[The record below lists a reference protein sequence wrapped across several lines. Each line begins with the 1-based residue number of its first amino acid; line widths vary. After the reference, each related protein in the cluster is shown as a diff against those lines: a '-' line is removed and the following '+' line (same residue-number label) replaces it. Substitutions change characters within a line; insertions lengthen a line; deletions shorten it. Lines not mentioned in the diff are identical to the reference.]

1 MDKNIFLK
9 NSSGETLNPATSS
22 LKVTA
27 FSASS
32 LNNYTD
38 LVVYLPHGLIEF
50 NVYGKSRQDNVYS
63 ITIGLPDDTRKKL
76 YAMFGEILRTGTGVA
91 KNNGNSEFYMFT
103 YDLAIGST
111 AGSLLIKLNKPIDIL
126 TTSTITFTTNLNK
139 FVTPSA
145 LGVLDGTDT
154 NDTQPV
160 HIDASG
166 KLWTAPGGGTEI
178 TIDPNGGLQ
187 NTPKGL
193 SIKGDSTAQ
202 GGPGIATG
210 STGAYT
216 PISSDGK
223 RGSIIGVSKTDQ
235 QTEVVGIGSDG
246 KLYTKPIGGTGD
258 IEIDPAGGLEKG
270 SAGYGLMLGANSGL
284 NVDEDGL
291 KIKPDTTGL
300 FSSGLTIG
308 NNGIKV
314 TTAKNNIL
322 GGIVGTTSNVN
333 QTEAVGI
340 DSQGRLYTKTI
351 PGLPDNLSNFNFYV
365 DAVNG
370 SDSNTG
376 TKISTAF
383 KTIEKAFS
391 SFPDFSN
398 TCRVSIIGEYGT
410 LGESA
415 TFKKHCNRLEIV
427 GPNQNKTDKLL
438 TNLIVYNAPIVYLS
452 GLTLKANKIVQVA
465 VPDWGVDIQRCDID
479 QTFDPSTARSSNIC
493 VVFTATGYRLNT
505 GSISITG
512 ATACN
517 AFVLY
522 HGSTSLVTI
531 PQFGSAGSSG
541 GFSKPININGYNQGL
556 YNEGFFIIDSKKINI
571 PNSEIRLSLLNV
583 IDVANSQPVA
593 FSSELTIDSS
603 MLTDVYQ
610 KTISGYTI
618 NNVVN
623 DAKLILYG
631 TTAKQLYFNWDGE
644 VLGTGAI
651 MKGNFTGFGTISYN
665 SYIYSCVVR
674 INTNGNVEL
683 YAPFDS
689 NVTIPSGT
697 TVTILAN
704 NINPGARL

>member
-1 MDKNIFLK
+1 MNKNIFLK

-63 ITIGLPDDTRKKL
+63 ITIGLPNDTRKNL

-91 KNNGNSEFYMFT
+91 KNNGNSETYMFT

-111 AGSLLIKLNKPIDIL
+111 AGSLLIKLNKPINIL

-145 LGVLDGTDT
+145 LGALDGTDA

-166 KLWTAPGGGTEI
+166 KLWTAPGGGTEV

-187 NTPKGL
+187 NTSKGL

-210 STGAYT
+210 STGTYT

-235 QTEVVGIGSDG
+235 QTEAVGIGSDG

-270 SAGYGLMLGANSGL
+270 SAGYGLMLDANSGL

-291 KIKPDTTGL
+291 KIKPDTSGRG
-300 FSSGLTIG
+300 SGLYVSTAGIRVSQST
-308 NNGIKV
+308 NN
-314 TTAKNNIL
+314 TL
-322 GGIVGTTSNVN
+322 GGIVGTASTST

-340 DSQGRLYTKTI
+340 NSSGKLYTKPI
-351 PGLPDNLSNFNFYV
+351 PTY
-365 DAVNG
+365 A
-370 SDSNTG
+370 NTG
-376 TKISTAF
+376 
-383 KTIEKAFS
+383 
-391 SFPDFSN
+391 
-398 TCRVSIIGEYGT
+398 G
-410 LGESA
+410 
-415 TFKKHCNRLEIV
+415 
-427 GPNQNKTDKLL
+427 
-438 TNLIVYNAPIVYLS
+438 
-452 GLTLKANKIVQVA
+452 
-465 VPDWGVDIQRCDID
+465 
-479 QTFDPSTARSSNIC
+479 
-493 VVFTATGYRLNT
+493 
-505 GSISITG
+505 
-512 ATACN
+512 
-517 AFVLY
+517 FVLY
-522 HGSTSLVTI
+522 VDSVNGNDSNDGSTQKKAVATLQKAFELIPDFAFRVTINAKGSGTCPYAIPFHIEQLFIYGNGTEPYEISDQLYFLDTRCIYFSHVNFVTPDKTPITVSTDCLVQLHNCNITQTYTDTTKGSDLSLVKVNGQISKLSVGIVGGSYDINCLAFAQPLIGHLEFTI
-531 PQFGSAGSSG
+531 STPISASKIRIPLSKNVAG
-541 GFSKPININGYNQGL
+541 GTGMICLVTVPNPDSMINTTMPPIYASARQSYIVTGNNIEL
-556 YNEGFFIIDSKKINI
+556 
-571 PNSEIRLSLLNV
+571 
-583 IDVANSQPVA
+583 
-593 FSSELTIDSS
+593 FSSDITIDET
-603 MLTDVYQ
+603 MLTNVYQ
-610 KTISGYTI
+610 KTISGFTI
-618 NNVVN
+618 SNIVHEA
-623 DAKLILYG
+623 DLLLYG

-644 VLGTGAI
+644 VLGTGTI
-651 MKGNFTGFGTISYN
+651 MKGNFQGLGTISFN
-665 SYIYSCVVR
+665 SYIYNCVVR

-683 YAPFDS
+683 YSTFDS
-689 NVTIPSGT
+689 QVTIPSGT
-697 TVTILAN
+697 TVTILAK

>member
-76 YAMFGEILRTGTGVA
+76 YAMFGEILRTGTGAA
-91 KNNGNSEFYMFT
+91 KNNGNSETYMFT
-103 YDLAIGST
+103 YNLAIGST
-111 AGSLLIKLNKPIDIL
+111 SGSLLIKLNKPITIL

-160 HIDASG
+160 HIDGAG
-166 KLWTAPGGGTEI
+166 KLWTAPGGGTEV

-210 STGAYT
+210 STGTYS

-235 QTEVVGIGSDG
+235 QTEAVGIGSDG

-270 SAGYGLMLGANSGL
+270 SAGYGLMLAANSGL

-291 KIKPDTTGL
+291 KIKPDTAGRG
-300 FSSGLTIG
+300 SGLSVSTAGIRVSQST
-308 NNGIKV
+308 NN
-314 TTAKNNIL
+314 TL
-322 GGIVGTTSNVN
+322 GGIVGTNSKSS

-340 DSQGRLYTKTI
+340 DSSGKLYTKPI
-351 PGLPDNLSNFNFYV
+351 PTFSKTPSFVIYV
-365 DAVNG
+365 DSVNG
-370 SDSNTG
+370 DDSNNGKTQETPVATLQRAFQLIPDFAFRVTINAKGSG
-376 TKISTAF
+376 TCPYAMPFHIEQLYIYGSGTEPYEISDELYFLDTRCIYFSHVNFVTPNKTPITVSTDCLVQLHNCNITQTYTDTTKGSDLSLVKVNGQISKLSIGIVGGSYDINCLAFAYPIIGHLEFTISTPISAS
-383 KTIEKAFS
+383 KIRIPLSKNVDGGTGMICLVTVPNPDSMINTTMPPIYASARQSYIVTGNNIELFS
-391 SFPDFSN
+391 SDITIN
-398 TCRVSIIGEYGT
+398 TT
-410 LGESA
+410 M
-415 TFKKHCNRLEIV
+415 
-427 GPNQNKTDKLL
+427 L
-438 TNLIVYNAPIVYLS
+438 TN
-452 GLTLKANKIVQVA
+452 
-465 VPDWGVDIQRCDID
+465 
-479 QTFDPSTARSSNIC
+479 
-493 VVFTATGYRLNT
+493 
-505 GSISITG
+505 
-512 ATACN
+512 
-517 AFVLY
+517 
-522 HGSTSLVTI
+522 
-531 PQFGSAGSSG
+531 
-541 GFSKPININGYNQGL
+541 
-556 YNEGFFIIDSKKINI
+556 
-571 PNSEIRLSLLNV
+571 
-583 IDVANSQPVA
+583 
-593 FSSELTIDSS
+593 
-603 MLTDVYQ
+603 VYQ
-610 KTISGYTI
+610 KTISGFTI
-618 NNVVN
+618 SNIVHEA
-623 DAKLILYG
+623 DLLLYG
-631 TTAKQLYFNWDGE
+631 TTAKQLHFNWDGE
-644 VLGTGAI
+644 VLGTGTI
-651 MKGNFTGFGTISYN
+651 MKGNFQGLGTISFNSHIYN
-665 SYIYSCVVR
+665 CLVR

-683 YAPFDS
+683 YSTFDS
-689 NVTIPSGT
+689 QVTIPSGT
-697 TVTILAN
+697 TVTILAK

>member
-1 MDKNIFLK
+1 MDKNILLK
-9 NSSGETLNPATSS
+9 NSSGEALYPATSS

-63 ITIGLPDDTRKKL
+63 ITIGLPDDTRKNL

-166 KLWTAPGGGTEI
+166 KLWTAPGGGTEV

-210 STGAYT
+210 STGTYS
-216 PISSDGK
+216 PISSNGK

-235 QTEVVGIGSDG
+235 QTEAVGIGSDG

-258 IEIDPAGGLEKG
+258 IEVDPAGGLEKG
-270 SAGYGLMLGANSGL
+270 SAGYGLMLAANSGL

-291 KIKPDTTGL
+291 KIKPDTAGMG
-300 FSSGLTIG
+300 SGLYVSTAGIRVSQST
-308 NNGIKV
+308 NN
-314 TTAKNNIL
+314 TL
-322 GGIVGTTSNVN
+322 GGIVGTDSKSS

-340 DSQGRLYTKTI
+340 NSSGKLYTKPI
-351 PGLPDNLSNFNFYV
+351 PTFSKTPSFVIYV
-365 DAVNG
+365 DSVNG
-370 SDSNTG
+370 DDSNNGKTQENPVATLQRAFQLIPDFAFRVTIDAKGSG
-376 TKISTAF
+376 TCPYAMPFHIEQLYIYGSGTEPYEISDELYFLDTRCIYFSHVNFVTPNKTPITVSTDCLVQLHNCNITQTYTDTTKGSDLSLVKVNGHISKLSIGIVGGSYDINCLAFAQPIIGHLEFTISTPISAS
-383 KTIEKAFS
+383 KIRIPLSKNVDGGTGMICLVTVPNPDSMVNTTMPPIYASARQSYIVTGNNIELFS
-391 SFPDFSN
+391 SDITIN
-398 TCRVSIIGEYGT
+398 TT
-410 LGESA
+410 M
-415 TFKKHCNRLEIV
+415 
-427 GPNQNKTDKLL
+427 L
-438 TNLIVYNAPIVYLS
+438 TN
-452 GLTLKANKIVQVA
+452 
-465 VPDWGVDIQRCDID
+465 
-479 QTFDPSTARSSNIC
+479 
-493 VVFTATGYRLNT
+493 
-505 GSISITG
+505 
-512 ATACN
+512 
-517 AFVLY
+517 
-522 HGSTSLVTI
+522 
-531 PQFGSAGSSG
+531 
-541 GFSKPININGYNQGL
+541 
-556 YNEGFFIIDSKKINI
+556 
-571 PNSEIRLSLLNV
+571 
-583 IDVANSQPVA
+583 
-593 FSSELTIDSS
+593 
-603 MLTDVYQ
+603 VYQ
-610 KTISGYTI
+610 KTISGFTI
-618 NNVVN
+618 SNIVHEA
-623 DAKLILYG
+623 DLLLYG
-631 TTAKQLYFNWDGE
+631 TTAKQLHFNWDGE
-644 VLGTGAI
+644 VLGTGTI
-651 MKGNFTGFGTISYN
+651 MKGNFQGLGTISFNSKIYN
-665 SYIYSCVVR
+665 CLVR

-683 YAPFDS
+683 YSTFDS
-689 NVTIPSGT
+689 QVTIPSGT
-697 TVTILAN
+697 TVTILAK